1 VTAWRRGFA
10 YKARGVLRRQ
20 KRDEEERGR
29 VGKRAVHHAR
39 TLVRALHRTKG
50 RVHPGHG
57 CAPGRWTAEIAAG
70 QLPLPGLRAVEERN
84 DRHHLLPEPKKGRR
98 MHCNFLFILQDHHD
112 RVKKMVKIPLP
123 NSHCEWLISQHNPHV
138 GKKIKNQKPLLNCSF

>member
-1 VTAWRRGFA
+1 VN
-10 YKARGVLRRQ
+10 
-20 KRDEEERGR
+20 
-29 VGKRAVHHAR
+29 
-39 TLVRALHRTKG
+39 
-50 RVHPGHG
+50 PGHG
-57 CAPGRWTAEIAAG
+57 CAPGRLTAEIGGG
-70 QLPLPGLRAVEERN
+70 QLPLPGLRAGCGPLTNQRN

-138 GKKIKNQKPLLNCSF
+138 EKIKSKTTFELQLLASIIC